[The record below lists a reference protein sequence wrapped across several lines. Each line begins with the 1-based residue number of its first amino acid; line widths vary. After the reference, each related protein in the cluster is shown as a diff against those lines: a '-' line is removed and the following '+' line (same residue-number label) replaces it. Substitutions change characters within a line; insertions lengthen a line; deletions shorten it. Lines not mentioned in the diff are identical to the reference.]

1 MSYKPQV
8 FVQGEWASN
17 TLAFATEPEAQAY
30 GLDLMRRWTLVESY
44 RTIESTDPAKFTYVD
59 HELKDIPQ

>member
-8 FVQGEWASN
+8 FVQGEWAGN
-17 TLAFATEPEAQAY
+17 ALVFATEPEAQVY

-44 RTIESTDPAKFTYVD
+44 RTVESTDPVNYTYVD
-59 HELKDIPQ
+59 HELKETT